1 MASKLSGSAA
11 PNTRPSKWVS
21 AVFFTPQRLI
31 LACSTFTRLAEY
43 SLATMPP
50 WLPINAAIWVV
61 LEPGAAA
68 TSSTRVGAAS
78 PANSALTGNIELA
91 S

>member
-21 AVFFTPQRLI
+21 AAFFTPQRLI

-50 WLPINAAIWVV
+50 
-61 LEPGAAA
+61 
-68 TSSTRVGAAS
+68 
-78 PANSALTGNIELA
+78 
-91 S
+91 